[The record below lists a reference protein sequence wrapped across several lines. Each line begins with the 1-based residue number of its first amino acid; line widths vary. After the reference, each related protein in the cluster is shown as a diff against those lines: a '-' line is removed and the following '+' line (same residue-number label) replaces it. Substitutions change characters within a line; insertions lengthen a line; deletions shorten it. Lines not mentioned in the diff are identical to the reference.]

1 MSGTTANEGYPFP
14 STSDFAD
21 VQDPFRLATAIDADL
36 RAEQA
41 PFRAFMGRPSFVA
54 RQSANG
60 SGFLSGS
67 TPIALNVIEWDNTG
81 GVGGSVWIQPRSQGP
96 SWWMFGATIL
106 VAVISG
112 TPVVGDLNMGMIG
125 VTTVDQVT
133 GLSSST
139 FFSQRND
146 ETNTA
151 GEIINVFAMAPM
163 YHGTAL
169 CDLIL
174 NGSTQKSIGAGSRFW
189 GMYMGPVT

>member
-14 STSDFAD
+14 LPSDFAD
-21 VQDPFRLATAIDADL
+21 VQDPFRLASAIDADL

-41 PFRAFMGRPSFVA
+41 PFRAFMGRPSFIG

-60 SGFLSGS
+60 SGFLTGS
-67 TPIALNVIEWDNTG
+67 SPIALNVIDWDNTG
-81 GVGGSVWIQPRSQGP
+81 GASGSVFLQPRDQGP
-96 SWWMFGATIL
+96 SWWMFGATII
-106 VAVISG
+106 VAIISG
-112 TPVVGDLNMGMIG
+112 TPVVGDLNLGQIQ

-133 GLSSST
+133 GLSSSS

-151 GEIINVFAMAPM
+151 GEIINLFAMAPM
-163 YHGTAL
+163 YHGSVRCNL
-169 CDLIL
+169 VL
-174 NGSTQKSIGAGSRFW
+174 NSSTQKSVGAGSRFW